1 MPHPTAVAL
10 KKMSLSE
17 LVKVTPTVDFEFLGY
32 ATQLALERSAYP
44 EDGAIPLPEALT
56 ADQRKVAEALATRS
70 GNSMLNGISPMP
82 TKVQFRRRWLGL
94 EKPTLLEKTVVV
106 KKVKR
111 PLWWACNELDEKAVA
126 KLLTPKELLRLA
138 LELSVWSDD
147 LYGISL
153 SFELDAV
160 KKKVGKPDTAKIT
173 TAFLEEVL
181 AFPQSENT
189 DGLRNVDAPGGF
201 DDEKYEPLL
210 RLIIS
215 SGGKLKPEWEK
226 LLPFSGDP
234 TLFAAVPEARREA
247 LLISAFQ
254 NDSHSS
260 SALRTAME
268 WLPKFPYPA
277 FANAVAA
284 RVESRKFELE
294 YEKKIIAMRRANW
307 DELAKTLPKGVWR
320 PLVIEKKKK

>member
-1 MPHPTAVAL
+1 MPHPTAVAI

-17 LVKVTPTVDFEFLGY
+17 LVKFIPTVDAEFLGY
-32 ATQLALERSAYP
+32 ATQLALERSEYP

-56 ADQRKVAEALATRS
+56 AEQRKVAEALATRS
-70 GNSMLNGISPMP
+70 GNQMLNGIAPMP
-82 TKVQFRRRWLGL
+82 TKVQFRRRWLGI

-111 PLWWACNELDEKAVA
+111 PLWWACLELDEKAVA

-138 LELSVWSDD
+138 LELNVWSDD

-153 SFELDAV
+153 SFELEQVA
-160 KKKVGKPDTAKIT
+160 KKLSKPDVAKMT
-173 TAFLEEVL
+173 SAFFEEARALEDSKDL
-181 AFPQSENT
+181 
-189 DGLRNVDAPGGF
+189 DAPGGF
-201 DDEKYEPLL
+201 DDEKYEALL
-210 RLIIS
+210 RLIIK

-254 NDSHSS
+254 KDVHSS

-277 FANAVAA
+277 FANAIAA

-294 YEKKIIAMRRANW
+294 YEKKIITMRRENW
-307 DELAKTLPKGVWR
+307 NDLEKKLPKGIWR
-320 PLVIEKKKK
+320 PLVIEKKKR